1 MHEHYPPDAEHT
13 QTEPAQDAQIALYAE
28 QILQN
33 APSEYWRSKHPLWV
47 VRALN
52 ALVYLPANLMIA
64 FIRFWRRFISPLY
77 GDVCRFY
84 PTCSAYG
91 LEAITVHGAIKGA
104 YLTCV
109 RILRC
114 TPWQRGGVEHVP
126 AGKRHFEPRN
136 EPKILLVNHPQLL
149 QSRASEEYAAAVAD
163 ASEEGLPRLRP

>member
-1 MHEHYPPDAEHT
+1 MPEPYPPHKH
-13 QTEPAQDAQIALYAE
+13 PAHPDDAQIAFYAE
-28 QILQN
+28 QILN
-33 APSEYWRSKHPLWV
+33 HAPTEYWRSNHTLWA
-47 VRALN
+47 VRALW
-52 ALVYLPANLMIA
+52 ALVYLPANIMIA

-91 LEAITVHGAIKGA
+91 LEAITVHGALKGA

-126 AGKRHFEPRN
+126 AGTRDFEPGN

-149 QSRASEEYAAAVAD
+149 QSRAIDEYAAAVAD
-163 ASEEGLPRLRP
+163 A